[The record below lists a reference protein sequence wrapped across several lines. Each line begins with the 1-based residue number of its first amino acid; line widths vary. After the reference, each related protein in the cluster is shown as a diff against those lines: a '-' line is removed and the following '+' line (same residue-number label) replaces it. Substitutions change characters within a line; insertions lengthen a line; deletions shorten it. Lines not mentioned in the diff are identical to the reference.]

1 MPKLNATNTLTF
13 KISISQIKQTG
24 NVRQEYDPKGIA
36 ELADSIFTYGLINPI
51 TVKPLEDDENG
62 IKQYELVAGHR
73 RLRAF
78 QYLCEKGQDYTQI
91 TASVITKGSKDVLQ
105 LVENIQREELAP
117 IDIETALK
125 AMVTAGMSQKQISEE
140 LSKSLSWVHDR
151 LEGNKVRAKANA
163 QGINTAGMS
172 SKALSQFGSI
182 PDDKLPGVI
191 SNAQANGGTV
201 KAATDALND
210 YRSENNI
217 EPPKNNKQPES
228 LEIPEFSDPEPIKID
243 IETVI
248 SEIQDYFSRQLKDE
262 ESPHRINTYIK
273 IKDDLLALFEA
284 YQHNQDRP

>member
-13 KISISQIKQTG
+13 KISISQIKETG

-151 LEGNKVRAKANA
+151 LAGNKVRAKANA
-163 QGINTAGMS
+163 QGINTDGMS

-228 LEIPEFSDPEPIKID
+228 LEMPEFSDPEPIKID

-284 YQHNQDRP
+284 YQHN